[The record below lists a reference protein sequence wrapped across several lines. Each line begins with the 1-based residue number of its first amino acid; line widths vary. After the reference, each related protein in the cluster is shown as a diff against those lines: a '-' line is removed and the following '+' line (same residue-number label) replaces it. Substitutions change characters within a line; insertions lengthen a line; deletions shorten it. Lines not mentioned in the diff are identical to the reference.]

1 VLKNSFPPM
10 IENSQSRYVL
20 GIDLLGISSQHCFQG
35 VYFGSSKAIESDG
48 SLDYAENV
56 LERFDFVE
64 RASMAGSN

>member
-1 VLKNSFPPM
+1 LLPGSLFRILK
-10 IENSQSRYVL
+10 
-20 GIDLLGISSQHCFQG
+20 G
-35 VYFGSSKAIESDG
+35 IESDG